1 MKTKKYI
8 LLFMII
14 SNIFAYTSEKFM
26 LDFKNDDLF
35 KIIVRSN
42 YKIYKNT
49 KYFGLTS
56 RELKGIFKVKNIDND
71 QYMISGDVYTI
82 EKTIRGSMVLPNQVN
97 SIEKSTMYFSKDGT
111 LIERSGSLFPPIQG
125 FPFFPENEL
134 EINDIYSGSGFF
146 NIPLYNE
153 KMSIDIPINFN
164 AQYKGDSNLN
174 GENYSLFEQ
183 SFFIDYKPDEINK
196 DFKGRHIV
204 KMFFDNTTGRP
215 IYMDDRFEDQIQS
228 DDGDIIQYKGFY
240 LYFYNRI
247 QSLQKKTIVPT
258 IKIKTED
265 GFVNESEKGISIT
278 LNNLHFLPDST
289 EIVDSDKA
297 LLESVFTTLNEI
309 KDRSFLV
316 VGHTADTGNP
326 EAEKKLSE
334 ERALS
339 IAQYFQMKGIRQDKL
354 LFTGKGALEPI
365 ASNDTEENKRKNRR
379 VEIIILED

>member
-14 SNIFAYTSEKFM
+14 SNMILSSSEKFM

-42 YKIYKNT
+42 YKKYKNT

-56 RELKGIFKVKNIDND
+56 RELKGIFKVTIIDNE

-82 EKTIRGSMVLPNQVN
+82 EKTIRGSIVLPNQVN
-97 SIEKSTMYFSKDGT
+97 LIEKSIMYFSKDGT
-111 LIERSGSLFPPIQG
+111 LIEKSGSLFPPIQG
-125 FPFFPENEL
+125 FPFFPVNEL

-146 NIPLYNE
+146 NMPLYNQ
-153 KMSIDIPINFN
+153 KKSIDIPINFN
-164 AQYKGDSNLN
+164 AQYKGESNLN

-183 SFFIDYKPDEINK
+183 SFFIDYKSDEINK

-215 IYMDDRFEDQIQS
+215 VYMDDRFEDQIQS
-228 DDGDIIQYKGFY
+228 DDGEIIQYKGFY

-289 EIVDSDKA
+289 EIVESDKA

-316 VGHTADTGNP
+316 VGHTANTGNP

-339 IAQYFQMKGIRQDKL
+339 IAQYFQMKGIKQDKL

-365 ASNDTEENKRKNRR
+365 APNDTEENKRKNRR